1 MWWSE
6 ARRSLLVLTL
16 VLAPVLSAC
25 AGFTPVYGPS
35 GIASREVPLAYAAPA
50 NRLEQIIYQD
60 LALRLGKASG
70 PAPTLDVDVTQAS
83 RDLTANDTLTLPAT
97 QQQMVV
103 TAKIRLTDLNGKT
116 LFSGS
121 RSASADYTANS
132 QGFASREAADDA
144 ARRAAKSLAD
154 TIRLTILGALA
165 Q

>member
-1 MWWSE
+1 MWWSD

-16 VLAPVLSAC
+16 VLAPLLSAC
-25 AGFTPVYGPS
+25 SSFTPVYGPS
-35 GIASREVPLAYAAPA
+35 GISNSEVPLAYAAPA
-50 NRLEQIIYQD
+50 NRLEQIIYQE

-83 RDLTANDTLTLPAT
+83 RDLTANDTLVLPAI
-97 QQQMVV
+97 QRQVVV
-103 TAKIRLTDLNGKT
+103 TAKIRLTDINGKT
-116 LFSGS
+116 AFSGS
-121 RSASADYTANS
+121 RSASADYTTNG

-144 ARRAAKSLAD
+144 ARRAAKALAD